1 MIAEWNPVSSLV
13 QATRSLF
20 GNTGSVPVPDV
31 WPLQNPELATIAGWA
46 VMLVFF
52 PALATVV
59 FRKRMRG

>member
-1 MIAEWNPVSSLV
+1 M
-13 QATRSLF
+13 
-20 GNTGSVPVPDV
+20 PVPDV